1 MKITKIKDTEIR
13 RAKREDGTVYAI
25 IGEVKELLENDI
37 IFSDNTA
44 GNESK
49 WLGIEE
55 SGEYIREFNSL
66 DEAKNYYRS
75 L

>member
-13 RAKREDGTVYAI
+13 RVKREDGTIYAI

-37 IFSDNTA
+37 IFSDNTD
-44 GNESK
+44 GNKNK
-49 WLGIEE
+49 WLGIEK
-55 SGEYIREFNSL
+55 SGEFIREFNNL
-66 DEAKNYYRS
+66 DDAKNYYRS

>member
-13 RAKREDGTVYAI
+13 RAKNDDGTVYAI
-25 IGEVKELLENDI
+25 IGEVKELLEKEI
-37 IFSDNTA
+37 IFPDNTA

-49 WLGIEE
+49 WLGIED
-55 SGEYIREFNSL
+55 SGAYIREFNSL
-66 DEAKNYYRS
+66 DDAKNYYRS

>member
-1 MKITKIKDTEIR
+1 MKITKIKNTEIR
-13 RAKREDGTVYAI
+13 RVKRDDNSVYAI
-25 IGEVKELLENDI
+25 IGNVKELLENDI
-37 IFSDNTA
+37 IFSDNTT

-49 WLGIEE
+49 WLGIEK

-66 DEAKNYYRS
+66 DDAKNYYRS

>member
-13 RAKREDGTVYAI
+13 RVKYDDGTVYAI
-25 IGEVKELLENDI
+25 IGEVKELLEKEI
-37 IFSDNTA
+37 IFSDNTV
-44 GNESK
+44 GNGNK

-55 SGEYIREFNSL
+55 SGELIREFNSL
-66 DEAKNYYRS
+66 DDAKNYYRS

>member
-13 RAKREDGTVYAI
+13 RIKNDDGKVYAI
-25 IGEVKELLENDI
+25 IGEVKELLEKEI

-44 GNESK
+44 GNKNK

-55 SGEYIREFNSL
+55 SGELIREFNSL

>member
-13 RAKREDGTVYAI
+13 RVKNDDGAVYAI
-25 IGEVKELLENDI
+25 IGEVKELLEKEI
-37 IFSDNTA
+37 IFSDNTV
-44 GNESK
+44 GNENK
-49 WLGIEE
+49 WLGIED
-55 SGEYIREFNSL
+55 SGELIREFNSL

>member
-13 RAKREDGTVYAI
+13 RVNRDDVTVYAI
-25 IGEVKELLENDI
+25 IGEVKELLEKDI

-44 GNESK
+44 GNENK
-49 WLGIEE
+49 WLGIEK
-55 SGEYIREFNSL
+55 SGEIIREFNSL
-66 DEAKNYYRS
+66 DDAKNYYRS

>member
-13 RAKREDGTVYAI
+13 RVIRDDVTVYAI
-25 IGEVKELLENDI
+25 IGEVKELLEKDI

-44 GNESK
+44 GNENK
-49 WLGIEE
+49 WLGIEK
-55 SGEYIREFNSL
+55 SGEIIREFNSL
-66 DEAKNYYRS
+66 DDAKNYYRS

>member
-13 RAKREDGTVYAI
+13 RVKNDDGTVYAI
-25 IGEVKELLENDI
+25 IGEVKELLEKEI

-44 GNESK
+44 GNENK

-55 SGEYIREFNSL
+55 SGELIREFNSL

>member
-13 RAKREDGTVYAI
+13 RAKNDDGTVYAI
-25 IGEVKELLENDI
+25 IGEVKELLEKEI

-44 GNESK
+44 GDGNK

-55 SGEYIREFNSL
+55 SGELIREFNSL